1 MKACFLQ
8 AYIVHVWSFA
18 ASWLHFICGCAVESG
33 HAMKRKVSTE
43 REEKADAGGKPKCK
57 GTNMIKVSSRS
68 HAWSK
73 TVRHIWDE
81 AARQSDTY
89 ETKMRS
95 HRTKQNVK
103 DEAAAGVPTYTTQIS
118 GYCTRTKYCNQIRTS
133 DVAPLHCKMLGG
145 RALFVQRWLI
155 QCWFIV
161 CFVMLPRVVRSM
173 LVCPMLVNVGS
184 LNVAL
189 CPRKRWF
196 S

>member
-1 MKACFLQ
+1 MGKPPHANHYNYVMKACFLQ

-118 GYCTRTKYCNQIRTS
+118 GYCPEDFRSARSTLNFWKLFNKPFYIA
-133 DVAPLHCKMLGG
+133 VAEANIWEPRLCD
-145 RALFVQRWLI
+145 RPF
-155 QCWFIV
+155 QC
-161 CFVMLPRVVRSM
+161 
-173 LVCPMLVNVGS
+173 
-184 LNVAL
+184 VA
-189 CPRKRWF
+189 
-196 S
+196 